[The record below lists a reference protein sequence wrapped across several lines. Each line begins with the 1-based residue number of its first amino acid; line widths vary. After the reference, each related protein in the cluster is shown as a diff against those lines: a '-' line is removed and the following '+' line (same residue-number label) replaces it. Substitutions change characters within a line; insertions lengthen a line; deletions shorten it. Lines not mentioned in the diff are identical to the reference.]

1 MTLPKKQNLF
11 VFIFSC
17 LVFLTFLADN
27 CLAGQKKPFTIILLP
42 DTQKYKHEER
52 GSRSHIFKSQTQWIV
67 DHVIDKNIVLVL
79 HLGDIV
85 DYSDAVQWHYAS
97 KSLNILNGIVPYVLA
112 VGNHDVSGLDGTKN
126 TRLFNEQ
133 FKANHF
139 NKFTSR
145 QSDLTSL
152 QGVFEENH
160 LENSYFRF
168 NFQGDD
174 YIVIS
179 LLYCPSDQ
187 MLGWAN
193 NIVGTHPESKI
204 VVITHSYLGKN
215 NQHVKVGDKQNLSNC
230 ETFWPEEKG
239 NEGQQIWEKFISK
252 HSNMQFVFSGHLLP
266 GRLVS
271 KGLNGNMV
279 FEITTNYQN
288 LEHGGNG
295 FLRLLKFF
303 PGGKRVLV
311 QTYSPF
317 LDEYLKDDQNFFE
330 IDLKNGRFLSVDQS
344 KPD

>member
-1 MTLPKKQNLF
+1 LSNKQNLF
-11 VFIFSC
+11 VFTVSC
-17 LVFLTFLADN
+17 LVFLTFHTDN
-27 CLAGQKKPFTIILLP
+27 SLAGSKKPFTIILLP

-52 GSRSHIFKSQTQWIV
+52 GSRSHIFENQTKWIV

-126 TRLFNEQ
+126 TRLFNEH

-152 QGVFEENH
+152 RGVFEENH

-193 NIVGTHPESKI
+193 NIVATHPESKI

-239 NEGQQIWEKFISK
+239 NEGQQIWEKLISK

-266 GRLVS
+266 RRLVS

-330 IDLKNGRFLSVDQS
+330 IDLKNGRFLSVDPS

>member
-1 MTLPKKQNLF
+1 MFKKQNLF
-11 VFIFSC
+11 VFTVSY
-17 LVFLTFLADN
+17 LVFLTFLADHS
-27 CLAGQKKPFTIILLP
+27 LAGSKKPFTIILLP
-42 DTQKYKHEER
+42 DTQKYKHEVR
-52 GSRSHIFKSQTQWIV
+52 GSRSHIFENQTKWIV

-85 DYSDAVQWHYAS
+85 DYSDASQWHFAS
-97 KSLNILNGIVPYVLA
+97 KNLNILNGIVPYVLA
-112 VGNHDVSGLDGTKN
+112 VGNHDISALDGTKS
-126 TRLFNEQ
+126 TRLFNKHFE
-133 FKANHF
+133 KSNF

-145 QSDLTSL
+145 ESNLTSL

-193 NIVGTHPESKI
+193 NIVATHPESKV
-204 VVITHSYLGKN
+204 VVITHSYLGSN
-215 NQHVKVGDKQNLSNC
+215 SQHVKVGDKQNLSNC
-230 ETFWPEEKG
+230 ETFWPEGKG
-239 NEGQQIWEKFISK
+239 NEGQQIWEKLISK
-252 HSNMQFVFSGHLLP
+252 HSNIQFVFGGHLLP
-266 GRLVS
+266 KRLVS

-279 FEITTNYQN
+279 FEITTNYQH
-288 LEHGGNG
+288 LENGGNG
-295 FLRLLKFF
+295 FLRLLTFF
-303 PGGKRVLV
+303 SDGKRVLV

-330 IDLKNGRFLSVDQS
+330 IDLENGRFLSVDQS
-344 KPD
+344 KLD

>member
-1 MTLPKKQNLF
+1 MSKKQNLF

-27 CLAGQKKPFTIILLP
+27 SLAGSKKPFTIILLP
-42 DTQKYKHEER
+42 DTQKYKHEFR
-52 GSRSHIFKSQTQWIV
+52 GSRSHIFESQTKWIV

-85 DYSDAVQWHYAS
+85 DYSNAEQWHYAS

-112 VGNHDVSGLDGTKN
+112 VGNHDVSALDGTKN
-126 TRLFNEQ
+126 TRLFNEH
-133 FKANHF
+133 FKESNF
-139 NKFTSR
+139 NKLTSR
-145 QSDLTSL
+145 ESNLTPL
-152 QGVFEENH
+152 QGVFKENH

-193 NIVGTHPESKI
+193 NIAATHPESKVI
-204 VVITHSYLGKN
+204 VITHSYLGNN

-239 NEGQQIWEKFISK
+239 NEGQQIWEKLISK
-252 HSNMQFVFSGHLLP
+252 HSNMQFVFGGHLLP
-266 GRLVS
+266 RRLVS

-279 FEITTNYQN
+279 FEITTNYQD
-288 LEHGGNG
+288 LENGGNG
-295 FLRLLKFF
+295 FLRLLTFF
-303 PGGKRVLV
+303 PGRKRVLV